1 MRAKEVNGVKEERRT
16 KKSPSILEGV
26 AEGRG
31 SNIKMGKEVN
41 GEHGV
46 KNIFLKINDG
56 MTKKCIFAA
65 DFKSETR
72 RGG

>member
-1 MRAKEVNGVKEERRT
+1 MPSEEEKQACLQR
-16 KKSPSILEGV
+16 L

-56 MTKKCIFAA
+56 MIKKCIFAA
-65 DFKSETR
+65 DFKNETTER
-72 RGG
+72 WVSG

>member
-46 KNIFLKINDG
+46 KNIF
-56 MTKKCIFAA
+56 
-65 DFKSETR
+65 
-72 RGG
+72 